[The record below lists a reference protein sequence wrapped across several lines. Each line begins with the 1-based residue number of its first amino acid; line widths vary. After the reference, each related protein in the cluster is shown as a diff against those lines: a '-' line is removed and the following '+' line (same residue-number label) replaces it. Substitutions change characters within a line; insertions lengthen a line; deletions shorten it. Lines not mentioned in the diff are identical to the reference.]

1 MSVSDTGLSCK
12 IVICMQMYGEMYQL
26 LNFAQMA
33 ACTNISMV
41 SDTKEPTVCSL
52 LCLTKIVVHFI

>member
-12 IVICMQMYGEMYQL
+12 IVICMQMYGDMNQL

-33 ACTNISMV
+33 ACTNINMV
-41 SDTKEPTVCSL
+41 SDTQEPTMS
-52 LCLTKIVVHFI
+52 VVSFV